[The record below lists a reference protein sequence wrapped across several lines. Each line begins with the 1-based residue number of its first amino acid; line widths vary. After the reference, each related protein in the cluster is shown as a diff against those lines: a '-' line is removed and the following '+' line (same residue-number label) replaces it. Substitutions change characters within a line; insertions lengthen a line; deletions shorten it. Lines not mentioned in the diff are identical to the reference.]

1 MQDYR
6 NLTVWQQAH
15 QLVLDIYQATQV
27 FEKSEIFGL
36 RSQIRRAAVMIP
48 SRIAEGSSQGSDV
61 EFRRLLLMA
70 LGTSSELE
78 YTLLVAT
85 DLSFMDRKDYDRLTT
100 ALIGVR
106 KMLNAL
112 ANKLGS

>member
-1 MQDYR
+1 
-6 NLTVWQQAH
+6 
-15 QLVLDIYQATQV
+15 
-27 FEKSEIFGL
+27 
-36 RSQIRRAAVMIP
+36 
-48 SRIAEGSSQGSDV
+48 
-61 EFRRLLLMA
+61 
-70 LGTSSELE
+70 LE